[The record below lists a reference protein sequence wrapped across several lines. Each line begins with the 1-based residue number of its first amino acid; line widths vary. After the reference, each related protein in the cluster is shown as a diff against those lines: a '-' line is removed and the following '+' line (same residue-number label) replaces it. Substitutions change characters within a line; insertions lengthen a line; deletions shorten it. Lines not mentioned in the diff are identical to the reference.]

1 MKSKFAFTLLLVFV
15 VGSLHAQTTEY
26 RFSRIDVNDGL
37 SHNQIKAIHKDEK
50 GFLWIGTIS
59 GLNRY
64 DGYTVRNFTNEPN
77 DSTSL
82 ISSDVNKIFEGPGHR
97 LWIHTWSGV
106 NVYDPQTE
114 NVDRNT
120 DRILAALNIPPGL
133 INNIH
138 QDTHGNYWFLH
149 NTRGLFRYS
158 QENNQTERIDHRSDD
173 TTSIAT
179 NQVADWSED
188 RQGNVWILHSN
199 GVLEKLNAFTLQ
211 VEYRDYT
218 LNKRFRGEILEYHFL
233 ADRDGDLWFYITDLN
248 AGVFHFDPSRPAWRH
263 IDHTTGKLR
272 LNTSIV
278 RGIVEDEEGILWIAT
293 DHGGINLLNK
303 HDQTVEFILHDPD
316 DEKSLGQNSV
326 NVLYKDDDGII
337 WAGTF
342 KSGISFYHRNI
353 NRFKLYKNHVS
364 DPNSLPF
371 NDINAI
377 VEDRFGNLWI
387 GTNGGGLIY
396 YDRKRN
402 TYKQYLHEPDNRNS
416 LSTNVIVSLRLDSE
430 NTLWI
435 GTYFGGLMSFDGK
448 HFVRYKHNPDDS
460 TSISDNSVWE
470 IFEDSRG
477 NLWIGTHSQ
486 GVDLF
491 DRTTKTFRHYNTEG
505 SNPIHA
511 RYIPAFMEDCEGN
524 LWIGTG
530 YGIDV
535 LDKET
540 GRFTHHINR
549 ENDPGSLSNNTVLA
563 IHQDSRG
570 LIWVATHGGLNVYD
584 GSANRFSAY
593 TKKDGLPD
601 NSILSILEDNNG
613 NLWVSTPHG
622 LSNVKVKFESGKK
635 DSLAVEFH
643 NYDEK
648 DGLQGI
654 QFNENAACK
663 TASGELIFAGSNGF
677 NLFRPEHIGIN
688 RNVPDVILTDF
699 QIFNKSVRIG
709 EPVNGDIILHES
721 ITETEEVVLNYSD
734 NVFSIEFTSLS
745 QFHPEKSQYQYILEG
760 FDKEWTITNAA
771 GRKVTY
777 TNLDPGEYVFK
788 VRAANNDGIW
798 NENATA
804 LGVTV
809 LPPFWRSGVAF
820 VLYAVATLGAL
831 LLARWL
837 VLYNERIKFQ
847 IQREREQA
855 HRMHELDRIK
865 IKFFTN
871 ISHEFRTPLTLILT
885 PLEKMLRHTPEG
897 DQRKQ
902 FELIH
907 RNARRLLNLVNQLLD
922 FRKLEVQEIK
932 LNTSEGDIIGF
943 IRDVYHS
950 FSDLS
955 EKNNIRF
962 TFHTSVQRIETLFDQ
977 DKVEK
982 ILFNLLSNAFK
993 FTPENGAVAVRLDAT
1008 EEGDNT
1014 FLRIDVEDTGIG
1026 IPHDKQQRIFERF
1039 FQHDVPR
1046 SVMNQGSGI
1055 GLSITKE
1062 FVKIHGGAISLQSE
1076 PGKGSCFTVRLPLQ
1090 PIRPSIAEQRMEL
1103 PVSVNDTASGVI
1115 AVASRERS
1123 RNKPVLLLVEDNED
1137 FRFYLKD
1144 NLKQQYSVLEA
1155 RNGKEGLDLAI
1166 SLLPDLIVS
1175 DIMMPE
1181 MDGLELCKKIRT
1193 DQRVSHVPVILLT
1206 ARTAEEQKIEGFE
1219 CGANDYVTKPF
1230 NFEILQ
1236 SRIKNLIAQREAF
1249 QKTFQ
1254 KQLDVRTADVQI
1266 TSLDEKLIKKAVR
1279 IVEEN
1284 IAESDFTVERFSRE
1298 LGMSRVHLYKKLLSL
1313 TGKSPIEFI
1322 RTIRLQ
1328 RAAQLLQKSQLSVSE
1343 IAYQVGFNNPKYFSK
1358 YFKDEFKVLPS
1369 AYAIVKGSDMN
1380 SST

>member
-1 MKSKFAFTLLLVFV
+1 MKSKFALTVWLWFV
-15 VGSLHAQTTEY
+15 AATVGAQTNEY
-26 RFSRIDVNDGL
+26 RFSRIDVNNGL
-37 SHNQIKAIHKDEK
+37 SHNQIKSILKDEK

-64 DGYTVRNFTNEPN
+64 DGYTVKTFTNEPN

-82 ISSDVNKIFEGPGHR
+82 VSSDVNKIFRGPENK

-106 NVYDPQTE
+106 NVYNPETE

-120 DRILAALNIPPGL
+120 DKILAGLSIPPGF

-138 QDTHGNYWFLH
+138 QDSKGNYWFLH
-149 NTRGLFRYS
+149 NSRGLFRYAE
-158 QENNQTERIDHRSDD
+158 QNKQTEEIDHRPDD

-179 NQVADWSED
+179 NQVAAWQED
-188 RQGNVWILHSN
+188 RQGNIWVLHTN
-199 GVLEKLNAFTLQ
+199 GILEKLNAFTLQ
-211 VEYRDYT
+211 VEYRDYM
-218 LNKRFRGEILEYHFL
+218 LKDRFRGQKLEYHFM
-233 ADRDGDLWFYITDLN
+233 ADRDGHLWFYITNLN
-248 AGVFHFDPSRPAWRH
+248 AGVFHFDPAHNLWRH
-263 IDHTTGKLR
+263 IDHTAGKLR

-278 RGIVEDEEGILWIAT
+278 RGIVEDEEGMLWIAT

-303 HDQTVEFILHDPD
+303 RDQTVKFILHDPD
-316 DEKSLGQNSV
+316 DEKSLSQNSI
-326 NVLYKDDDGII
+326 NVLYKDNDGII

-342 KSGISFYHRNI
+342 KNGISFYHRNI
-353 NRFKLYKNHVS
+353 NRFKLYKNRVS
-364 DPNSLPF
+364 DEKSLPF

-377 VEDRFGNLWI
+377 VEDRHRNLWI

-396 YDRKRN
+396 YDRKKN
-402 TYKQYLHEPDNRNS
+402 TYRQYLHDPSNANS
-416 LSTNVIVSLRLDSE
+416 LSTNVIVTLCIDRA

-435 GTYFGGLMSFDGK
+435 GTYFGGLLSFDGNR
-448 HFVRYKHNPDDS
+448 FVRYKHDPDDS

-470 IFEDSRG
+470 IFEDSRH
-477 NLWIGTHSQ
+477 NLWIGTHSR

-491 DRTTKTFRHYNTEG
+491 DRKTNTFRHYNTE
-505 SNPIHA
+505 SSIPIHA
-511 RYIPAFMEDCEGN
+511 QYIPAFMEDREGN

-530 YGIDV
+530 YGIEV
-535 LDKET
+535 LDKQT
-540 GRFTHHINR
+540 GKFTHHINR
-549 ENDPGSLSNNTVLA
+549 GNDPTSLSNNTVLS
-563 IHQDSRG
+563 IHEDRRG
-570 LIWVATHGGLNVYD
+570 FIWIATNGGLNVYD
-584 GSANRFSAY
+584 KRTKRFSAF
-593 TKKDGLPD
+593 TKRDGLPD
-601 NSILSILEDNNG
+601 NSILAILEDDNG
-613 NLWVSTPHG
+613 NLWLSTPHG
-622 LSNVKVKFESGKK
+622 LSNAKVTFESGKEA
-635 DSLAVEFH
+635 SLAVAFH

-663 TASGELIFAGSNGF
+663 TSAGELVFAGSNGF
-677 NLFRPEHIGIN
+677 NLFRPEYIGIN

-699 QIFNKSVRIG
+699 QIFNKTVSIG
-709 EPVNGDIILHES
+709 EPVNGNVVLRKS
-721 ITETEEVVLNYSD
+721 IAETDEVVLDYSA

-745 QFHPEKSQYQYILEG
+745 QFHPEKSQYQYMLEG
-760 FDKEWTITNAA
+760 FDKAWTTTNAS
-771 GRKVTY
+771 GRRVTY
-777 TNLDPGEYVFK
+777 TNLDPGAYVFK
-788 VRAANNDGIW
+788 VKAANNDGIW
-798 NENATA
+798 NENATTLA
-804 LGVTV
+804 ITV

-820 VLYAVATLGAL
+820 VLYAMVTLGAL

-847 IQREREQA
+847 IQRERERA

-885 PLEKMLRHTPEG
+885 PLEKMLRNTQDA

-922 FRKLEVQEIK
+922 FRKLEVQAIK

-943 IRDVYHS
+943 VKDVFHS

-955 EKNNIRF
+955 EKNNIHF
-962 TFHTSVQRIETLFDQ
+962 TFHTSVQRLETLFDQ

-993 FTPENGAVAVRLDAT
+993 FTPENGNVSVRIDALQKG
-1008 EEGDNT
+1008 EQT
-1014 FLRIDVEDTGIG
+1014 FLKIEVQDSGIG
-1026 IPHDKQQRIFERF
+1026 IPQDKQQRIFDRF
-1039 FQHDVPR
+1039 FQHDVPK
-1046 SVMNQGSGI
+1046 SVLNPGSGI

-1062 FVKIHGGAISLQSE
+1062 FVKIHGGTIAVQSE
-1076 PGKGSCFTVRLPLQ
+1076 PGKGSCFTMLLPV
-1090 PIRPSIAEQRMEL
+1090 PEIRQSIAQQT
-1103 PVSVNDTASGVI
+1103 TASAPPVMTVNVAKTGVPGP
-1115 AVASRERS
+1115 SK
-1123 RNKPVLLLVEDNED
+1123 NMPVVLLVEDNED

-1155 RNGKEGLDLAI
+1155 KHGKEGLQLAI
-1166 SLLPDLIVS
+1166 NLLPDLIVS

-1181 MDGLELCKKIRT
+1181 MDGLELCKKIKS
-1193 DQRVSHVPVILLT
+1193 DQRVSHIPVILLT

-1219 CGANDYVTKPF
+1219 SGANDYVTKPF

-1236 SRIKNLIAQREAF
+1236 SRIKNLLAQREAF
-1249 QKTFQ
+1249 QKNFH
-1254 KQLDVRTADVQI
+1254 KHLEVKTADVQI
-1266 TSLDEKLIKKAVR
+1266 TSLDEKLIKKAIKV
-1279 IVEEN
+1279 VEDN
-1284 IAESDFTVERFSRE
+1284 IAEPDFTVERFSRE

-1322 RTIRLQ
+1322 RSIRLQ

-1369 AYAIVKGSDMN
+1369 AYASANK
-1380 SST
+1380 